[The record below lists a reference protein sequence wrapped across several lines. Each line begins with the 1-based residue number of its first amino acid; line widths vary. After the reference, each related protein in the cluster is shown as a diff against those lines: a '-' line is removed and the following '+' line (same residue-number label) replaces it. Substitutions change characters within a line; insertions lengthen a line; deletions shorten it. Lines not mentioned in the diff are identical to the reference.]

1 MEHLKDTE
9 KFGVGYKEGEN
20 LEGFFAKLVSF
31 LERRIFNRI
40 SKRVNWI
47 LDRQK
52 DDTLEITKSDNAI
65 ETVGNWRFNISGDDL
80 IVQRYNRTS
89 WDTVWEYKGS

>member
-9 KFGVGYKEGEN
+9 KFVVYKEGN
-20 LEGFFAKLVSF
+20 DLPKYISKLVSWI
-31 LERRIFNRI
+31 ERMIFNRI

-52 DDTLEITKSDNAI
+52 DDSFEITKDGNAI
-65 ETVGNWRFNISGDDL
+65 DENGNFKIERNGDNWEVKIKSAGTWTTVHIF
-80 IVQRYNRTS
+80 Y
-89 WDTVWEYKGS
+89 GS